1 MPVPSTLVFG
11 WGNPSRGDDALG
23 PLVVEAVQDWGVP
36 GVECLTD
43 FQLQV
48 ENALDLRDRDR
59 VLFVDAS
66 ASAPAP
72 FEVGRLEARRDD
84 SHTTHELSPEAVLS
98 VYREVLGGEPPPTW
112 LLGIR
117 GEVFDLGAPLSATAG
132 EHLAAALSWLRS
144 WLTTP

>member
-23 PLVVEAVQDWGVP
+23 PLVVDAVEGWALP

-48 ENALDLRDRDR
+48 ENALDLQGRDR

-66 ASAPAP
+66 ASALPPYAV
-72 FEVGRLEARRDD
+72 ERLAAERDS
-84 SHTTHELSPEAVLS
+84 SHTTHELSPAAVLS
-98 VYREVLGGEPPPTW
+98 VYREVLGAEPPPTW

-117 GEVFDLGAPLSATAG
+117 GEVFDLGAPLSATAAD
-132 EHLAAALSWLRS
+132 HLGAALEWLRT
-144 WLTTP
+144 WLTEP